1 MDFAIIPPEIN
12 SGRMYAGPGAGPML
26 AGAAAWDGL
35 AAELRSA
42 AASYASVISGLTAGP
57 WLGPASASMAAA
69 AGPYMAWIGT
79 TAAQTE
85 QAATQAKAAAA
96 AYEVAFAAT
105 VPPWVI
111 AANRSLLMALVATN
125 IFGQNTPAI
134 AATEAQYAEMWA
146 QDAATMYGYA
156 GQSAAASTLT
166 PFTPAPNTTNPAGLA
181 GQAAALAETSGT
193 SAGTGVQTV
202 VSTGP
207 QLLSAVPTALQGLAQ
222 PLQST
227 SGLSG
232 ILDSLGFT
240 SPQSFLSL
248 GNLVNPYT
256 GAAASV
262 NLGTGTPRLNIRQE
276 RTMHTAPHRPDQSTA
291 DQGPRAGEEGAE
303 DEDDVSS
310 GTGVLAPAGPAG
322 LGASAA
328 TASLGQGSVVGGLS
342 VPPGWVMAAPEIR
355 TVAALL
361 PMTSATAAPAV
372 STGMSGTLFSE
383 MALAS
388 MVGRAIGSTVSPGA
402 RERMGVTAR
411 AYSAPPPR
419 SPGGPMTGISAEIC
433 ELAELL
439 GKLGGLRDS
448 GILTDEEFN
457 EQKHRLLAR

>member
-1 MDFAIIPPEIN
+1 MDFATLPPEIN
-12 SGRMYAGPGAGPML
+12 SGRMYAGPGSGPML
-26 AGAAAWDGL
+26 AAAAAWDGL
-35 AAELRSA
+35 AAEVRSA
-42 AASYASVISGLTAGP
+42 AASYESVISGLTAGP

-79 TAAQTE
+79 TAAQAE

-111 AANRSLLMALVATN
+111 AANRSLLMALIATN

-156 GQSAAASTLT
+156 GQSAAASMLT

-181 GQAAALAETSGT
+181 GQAAALAQTSAT
-193 SAGTGVQTV
+193 SAGAGAQTI

-222 PLQST
+222 PAQSI

-232 ILDSLGFT
+232 ILNALGFT
-240 SPQSFLSL
+240 NLQSSLSL
-248 GNLVNPYT
+248 LNLGNPYI
-256 GAAASV
+256 GSAAGV
-262 NLGTGTPRLNIRQE
+262 NLGTGATRLTIRQE
-276 RTMHTAPHRPDQSTA
+276 RTTHAPPHRPDRSTA
-291 DQGPRAGEEGAE
+291 DQGPRAGAEAAE
-303 DEDDVSS
+303 DEVS
-310 GTGVLAPAGPAG
+310 PAM
-322 LGASAA
+322 
-328 TASLGQGSVVGGLS
+328 TASLGQGSVVGRLS

-388 MVGRAIGSTVSPGA
+388 MAGRAIGCTVSPGA
-402 RERMGVTAR
+402 RERMGATAR
-411 AYSAPPPR
+411 ACPAPSPR
-419 SPGGPMTGISAEIC
+419 SPGDSMTTAVAAEIN
-433 ELAELL
+433 ELAEVL
-439 GKLGGLRDS
+439 GKLGALRDS
-448 GILTDEEFN
+448 GVLTDEEFN
-457 EQKHRLLAR
+457 EQKHRLLGV